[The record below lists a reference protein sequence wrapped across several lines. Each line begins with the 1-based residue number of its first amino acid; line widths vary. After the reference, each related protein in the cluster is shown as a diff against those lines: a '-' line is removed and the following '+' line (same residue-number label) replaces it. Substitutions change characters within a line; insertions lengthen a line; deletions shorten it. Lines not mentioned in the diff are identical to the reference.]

1 MAQET
6 RNWQPITLGPDVPA
20 PAGAYSPGVKAGRMV
35 FVSGQVPKD
44 PRTGAVVGD
53 DIASQSR
60 RTLEN
65 LRNVLEAGGASL
77 RDVVMVT
84 VYLANEDHWGE
95 FNSVYKTV
103 FEPPYPARAVVG
115 AGLRGILVE
124 ISAVAWVSG

>member
-1 MAQET
+1 MAQES
-6 RNWQPITLGPDVPA
+6 RNWQPITLGSDVP
-20 PAGAYSPGVKAGRMV
+20 PPVGANSPGTRAGRMI

-44 PRTGAVVGD
+44 PRTGAIEGN
-53 DIASQSR
+53 DIATQTR

-65 LRNVLEAGGASL
+65 VQAVLKAGGASL

-95 FNSVYKTV
+95 FNAVYKTV

-124 ISAVAWVSG
+124 VSAVAWVAE